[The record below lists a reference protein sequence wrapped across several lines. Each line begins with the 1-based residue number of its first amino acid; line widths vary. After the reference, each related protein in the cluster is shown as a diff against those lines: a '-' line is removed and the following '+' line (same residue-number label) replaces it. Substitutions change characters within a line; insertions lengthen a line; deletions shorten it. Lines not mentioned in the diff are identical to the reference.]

1 MWMPLAGRIDV
12 GVGALVEGPDVVG
25 PHAGGVD
32 HHAGAHLDLAGAR
45 AGVDDGARHP
55 VARLHEAGHP
65 GVVDDGGAE
74 VDRRGA
80 GEREGQAGVVGLGVV
95 VQVGPG
101 EAVAERRHVGP
112 GRVGLE
118 PAVDLADAQP
128 AGQVVHPHGRAEGPR
143 HLLGDDAA
151 LAGEDRDEEREH
163 LDQVRGVAQQALA
176 LVQRLVDQADVAVLQ
191 VAQPAVHQL
200 GRLGRRARGEV
211 VALDEGGAQAAGGGV
226 EGHAGAGDAAADDE
240 HVVGADAQAGEVVAA
255 VEGAEGHGGTSPGVA
270 FEVSGGC
277 RE

>member
-1 MWMPLAGRIDV
+1 
-12 GVGALVEGPDVVG
+12 VGALVEGPDVVG

-45 AGVDDGARHP
+45 AGVDDGPGHP

-65 GVVDDGGAE
+65 GVVDGGGAE

-101 EAVAERRHVGP
+101 EAVAERRHVRP
-112 GRVGLE
+112 GRVGPE
-118 PAVDLADAQP
+118 PAVDLADPQP
-128 AGQVVHPHGRAEGPR
+128 ACQVVHPHGRAEGPR

-176 LVQRLVDQADVAVLQ
+176 FVQRLVHQADVAVLE

-226 EGHAGAGDAAADDE
+226 EGHTGAGDAAADDE

-255 VEGAEGHGGTSPGVA
+255 VEGAEGHGGTSPGVH
-270 FEVSGGC
+270 V
-277 RE
+277 RD